1 MANLKGMA
9 RRFREGRVSEFPR
22 FVAAKQRP
30 LPVIIMADVSG
41 SMNEDGKID
50 VLNDSIAEMYRA
62 FATEDHG
69 RGAIHIAVVAFGGD
83 GAYEHQKLT
92 PATKA
97 QWTDMQAGGPT
108 PFGAALTLVGQMLRD
123 ETVVPGRAFNPAL
136 IVVSDGIPTDEWE
149 EPLDELLTLPRGRNS
164 LRLAVGVGAGMTSQ
178 AYAVLNRF
186 IADESLNVFE
196 AQDVNRIA
204 SFFRWVTVQVT
215 RRVNSAR
222 PNEVAVIPLDE
233 RAEFGG

>member
-1 MANLKGMA
+1 M
-9 RRFREGRVSEFPR
+9 SQSPR

-30 LPVIIMADVSG
+30 LPVIIIADVSG

-69 RGAIHIAVVAFGGD
+69 RGVIHTAVVAFGGD

-97 QWTDMQAGGPT
+97 QWADMRADGPT
-108 PFGAALTLVGQMLRD
+108 PFGAALTLVGQMLSD
-123 ETVVPGRAFNPAL
+123 ETVVPERAFNPAL
-136 IVVSDGIPTDEWE
+136 IVVSDGMPTDEWE
-149 EPLDELLTLPRGRNS
+149 EPLDELLTMPRGRS
-164 LRLAVGVGAGMTSQ
+164 ALRLAVGVGAGMTDQ
-178 AYAVLNRF
+178 AYAVLRRF
-186 IADESLNVFE
+186 IADESLDVFE
-196 AQDVNRIA
+196 ARDVDRIA

-215 RRVNSAR
+215 HRVNSAR
-222 PNEVAVIPLDE
+222 PNEVTVIPPDE

>member
-1 MANLKGMA
+1 M
-9 RRFREGRVSEFPR
+9 
-22 FVAAKQRP
+22 
-30 LPVIIMADVSG
+30 
-41 SMNEDGKID
+41 
-50 VLNDSIAEMYRA
+50 
-62 FATEDHG
+62 
-69 RGAIHIAVVAFGGD
+69 AFGGD

-97 QWTDMQAGGPT
+97 QWADMQAGGPT

-123 ETVVPGRAFNPAL
+123 ETVVPERAFNPAL
-136 IVVSDGIPTDEWE
+136 IVVSDGMPTDEWE
-149 EPLDELLTLPRGRNS
+149 EPLEELLTLPRGRNA

-186 IADESLNVFE
+186 IADESLDVFE
-196 AQDVNRIA
+196 ANDVNRIA

-222 PNEVAVIPLDE
+222 PNEVDVIPLTSEPSSAADGE
-233 RAEFGG
+233 RRRDRGVAWSQYSTWTASLRWSTSSGRPGRSTARSAKGAKGRCGWRRVVGRR

>member
-1 MANLKGMA
+1 M
-9 RRFREGRVSEFPR
+9 SESPR

-62 FATEDHG
+62 FAIEDHG
-69 RGAIHIAVVAFGGD
+69 RGAIHTAVVAFGGD

-97 QWTDMQAGGPT
+97 QWADMQAGGPT

-123 ETVVPGRAFNPAL
+123 ETVVPERAFNPAL
-136 IVVSDGIPTDEWE
+136 IVVSDGMPTDEWE
-149 EPLDELLTLPRGRNS
+149 EPLEELLTLPRGRNA

-186 IADESLNVFE
+186 IADESLDVFE
-196 AQDVNRIA
+196 ANDVNRIA

-222 PNEVAVIPLDE
+222 PNEVEVIPLNE